1 MKRERIPPENPEMPS
16 KQKRIQEQNRA
27 GPRNQMGRKPTKSS
41 LLYENSSLC
50 WGSLYILPPSPFL
63 GWEEEGKEGGKR
75 VGKRLCNEFVWGQAR
90 TPFSHLVSPQP
101 PFHLSSQHVIV
112 PAHWCVISDLYD
124 STQTALSA
132 LQFFALLFLWQ
143 NPPPSHPLKRAFL
156 ITFSQ
161 AV

>member
-75 VGKRLCNEFVWGQAR
+75 VGKRLCNDFVWGQAR

-101 PFHLSSQHVIV
+101 PFHLSSLSQTREQSTRLTQPFRQHTRKV
-112 PAHWCVISDLYD
+112 SL
-124 STQTALSA
+124 
-132 LQFFALLFLWQ
+132 
-143 NPPPSHPLKRAFL
+143 PLREVA
-156 ITFSQ
+156 SQ
-161 AV
+161 YLHSL